1 MLVPILILVCVNH
14 LSLSAESAI
23 LGLVHGDLALH
34 LKLLLLQPVQ
44 DFLCL
49 GGFVTGKPIEAMD
62 AMVHLLMDRAY
73 EGDETH
79 VVTAARNFVPV
90 VPANP
95 QRKQT
100 WLLDK
105 HWYR

>member
-1 MLVPILILVCVNH
+1 
-14 LSLSAESAI
+14 
-23 LGLVHGDLALH
+23 
-34 LKLLLLQPVQ
+34 
-44 DFLCL
+44 
-49 GGFVTGKPIEAMD
+49 
-62 AMVHLLMDRAY
+62 MDRAY